1 MTGRLFTLA
10 VLLACLLPLHAQQ
23 QGERRDTLT
32 DKQLLAVARQYRHGI
47 IREANPAKAAGIY
60 RHLAMKGNAVAMREL
75 GNCFLNG
82 DGVKKNTRRAAI
94 LFSKASALGDR
105 NAKCHLAL
113 MYQKGLDGV
122 ADHKKAYALYKEAAD
137 SGSVQGMY
145 GAGYMLYKG
154 MGVTQD
160 YSEAVRLLEAGAMRK
175 HPGCCMLL
183 ASYYANG
190 YGGEQD
196 LEKAERYWKQASR
209 DGNSWTVDIT
219 KRGVADSIAKRIER
233 KGTWTHVKEKVLDSE
248 TMPEI
253 VSTVDAHDIAG
264 MWRGKAYSYDWSR
277 KIIVSEHDIAIDIEC
292 MDDSVHIKCYTG
304 DSLVTAYS
312 PVLHNGKYR
321 SRRLTAEQKEYS
333 WTVTSTAFGMKGD
346 HLLAE
351 LKVLNL
357 QNRSFRKP
365 LLAVLTRDSQAMS
378 DSATPSFTLNSV
390 TYSSGQLTL
399 DITATKEMDVDIAI
413 SSVYGT
419 PIKTYSKQKV
429 EMGNNKIAISA
440 LLDQRD
446 LASIVTVSHKDE
458 RHSKTITVGSH
469 E

>member
-23 QGERRDTLT
+23 DKDYKDTLT
-32 DKQLLAVARQYRHGI
+32 DRQLLAVARQYRHGI
-47 IREANPAKAAGIY
+47 IREADPVKAAGIY
-60 RHLAMKGNAVAMREL
+60 RHLARKGNAKATCEL
-75 GNCFLNG
+75 GRCYLNG
-82 DGVKKNTRRAAI
+82 DGVKTDTR
-94 LFSKASALGDR
+94 LASALFRKAAGMGSAE
-105 NAKCHLAL
+105 AKCHLAL

-160 YSEAVRLLEAGAMRK
+160 YSEAVRLLEAGAKRK

-190 YGGEQD
+190 YGGLQD

-219 KRGVADSIAKRIER
+219 KRGVADSISRRMER
-233 KGTWTHVKEKVLDSE
+233 KGTWTHVREKVLDSE

-277 KIIVSEHDIAIDIEC
+277 KIIVSEHDIAMGIEC
-292 MDDSVHIKCYTG
+292 INDSVHIKCYTG

-321 SRRLTAEQKEYS
+321 SRQLTAEQKEFS
-333 WTVTSTAFGMKGD
+333 WTVTSTAFAMKGD

-357 QNRSFRKP
+357 RNRSFRKP
-365 LLAVLTRDSQAMS
+365 LLAVLTRDSQAMT
-378 DSATPSFTLNSV
+378 DNATPSFTLNSV
-390 TYSSGQLTL
+390 TYTSGHLTL

-429 EMGNNKIAISA
+429 IAGNNKIAISA